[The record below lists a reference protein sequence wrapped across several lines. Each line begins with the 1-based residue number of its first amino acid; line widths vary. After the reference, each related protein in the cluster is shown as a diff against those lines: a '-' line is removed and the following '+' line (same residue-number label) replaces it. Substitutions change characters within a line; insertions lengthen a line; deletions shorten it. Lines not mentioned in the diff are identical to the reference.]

1 MQTDNSEVQNN
12 LSYNQKENE
21 KEKSEEKKKK
31 LYDVPAWVDVRDV
44 SDGDWDF

>member
-1 MQTDNSEVQNN
+1 MQNDNSEVQKN

-21 KEKSEEKKKK
+21 KEKSEENNKK
-31 LYDVPAWVDVRDV
+31 LYEIPVWIDVRDV

>member
-1 MQTDNSEVQNN
+1 MQKDNSEAQNN

-21 KEKSEEKKKK
+21 KEKSEECKKK
-31 LYDVPAWVDVRDV
+31 LYDVPVWVDVRDV